1 LEFGVWSLRFACMFT
16 GIIETTG
23 LIKNISAAG
32 SNRSFWIESSI
43 SKELKVDQ
51 SVSHSGICLT
61 VEEIIDDS
69 HKVTAIKETAAKTNV
84 NEWKIG
90 DVVNLERSLKLESR
104 LDGHFVQGHVDTIAT
119 CVDINEKNGSWEYEF
134 SFRKK
139 FSELIIEK
147 GSICV
152 NGISLTAFDVKRRS
166 FRVAII
172 PYTYEHTNV
181 QTIQKGDPVN
191 IEFDMIGK
199 YILRKLSLNE

>member
-1 LEFGVWSLRFACMFT
+1 MDTFGEICDMFT

-23 LIKNISAAG
+23 FIKNMAISG

-43 SKELKVDQ
+43 SPELRVDQ

-61 VEEIIDDS
+61 VEEVNGNS
-69 HKVTAIKETAAKTNV
+69 HKVTAIEETGLKTNV

-90 DVVNLERSLKLESR
+90 DVINLERSLKLDSR
-104 LDGHFVQGHVDTIAT
+104 LDGHFVQGHVDTTAT
-119 CVDINEKNGSWEYEF
+119 CTEINEKHGSWEYEF

-152 NGISLTAFDVKRRS
+152 NGISLTAFDVKKKS
-166 FRVAII
+166 FKVAII
-172 PYTYEHTNV
+172 PYTHEQTNIK
-181 QTIQKGDPVN
+181 TAQKGDLVN
-191 IEFDMIGK
+191 IEFDLIGK